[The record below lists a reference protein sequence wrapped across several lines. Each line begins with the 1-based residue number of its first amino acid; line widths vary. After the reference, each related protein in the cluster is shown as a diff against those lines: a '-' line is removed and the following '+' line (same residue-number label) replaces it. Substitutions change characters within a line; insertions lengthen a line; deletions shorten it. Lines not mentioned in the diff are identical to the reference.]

1 MILALGG
8 LVLVAVVLGVVLFA
22 GGAGRR
28 GPVASGAPLMRACP
42 ACGSELKA
50 GENILAERTGVVK
63 GGRER
68 IIIKGCPHC
77 LGSRKPG

>member
-8 LVLVAVVLGVVLFA
+8 LLVVAVVLGVVLFA

-28 GPVASGAPLMRACP
+28 GPVAAAAPLMRACP
-42 ACGSELKA
+42 ACGSELKP

-63 GGRER
+63 EGRER

-77 LGSRKPG
+77 LGTKKLG